1 MIAYLIQ
8 RRAGILSIIALVGT
22 LLASCFSSTRKLDET
37 IFFVGS
43 GFKLKLVRYYD
54 DIPLHYSGEI
64 SVIHCATDQTRSIRA
79 HTRTQ
84 EDGWMKVEHVGGVLG
99 SKSSAEILER
109 VQLKPRVIDEQTLTI
124 IGDNRFLATFDGC
137 RTFINWNVRQ
147 LPDELITQQPRPE
160 HCKYLATDI
169 CPGVTTFEGDRLLQF
184 SNVRI
189 DTQSGYI
196 SFLVKSKAFKDG
208 VNIAVSSRDR
218 GRTWTTKAVK

>member
-1 MIAYLIQ
+1 MTAYLIQ
-8 RRAGILSIIALVGT
+8 RRAGTICFIALVGT

-37 IFFVGS
+37 IFFDSS

-64 SVIHCATDQTRSIRA
+64 SVIHCATDQTRSFRA
-79 HTRTQ
+79 HSNTQ
-84 EDGWMKVEHVGGVLG
+84 ENGWSKVEHIGAFG
-99 SKSSAEILER
+99 SKSSTENLER

-137 RTFINWNVRQ
+137 RTFINWNAWQ

-160 HCKYLATDI
+160 HCKYLPADI

-184 SNVRI
+184 SNIRI
-189 DTQSGYI
+189 DPQSGNI
-196 SFLVKSKAFKDG
+196 SFLVKSGAFKGG
-208 VNIAVSSRDR
+208 VNIAVSSEDR